1 MVKKRNKVIGY
12 LRVSTLEQDLEK
24 NKADILKLA
33 NEKQIGKIQFV
44 EEKVSGRI
52 RWKDRKIG
60 ELIEDLD
67 NGDSIVV
74 SELSRLGRSMLECME
89 ILSIATQKGIKIFAV
104 KGNWELDQSIQ
115 SKIIAMAFSMA
126 GEIERDLISQ
136 RTKEALRAK
145 KESGAQL
152 GRPRGPG
159 KSKLDA
165 YKLEIEALLAHGSSQ
180 KFIANRYGTTEANL
194 HNWMKKRRIKKN
206 ALRNA
211 VTPDKL
217 LDSRVIPCQ

>member
-1 MVKKRNKVIGY
+1 MAKKRNKVVGY
-12 LRVSTLEQDLEK
+12 LRVSTLDQDIEK
-24 NKADILKLA
+24 NKADILKLV
-33 NEKQIGKIQFV
+33 NEKQIGKIDFV
-44 EEKVSGRI
+44 EEKISGRI
-52 RWKDRKIG
+52 RWKDRKVG
-60 ELIEDLD
+60 ELIEDLSS
-67 NGDSIVV
+67 GDSIVV

-89 ILSIATQKGIKIFAV
+89 ILSLATQKGIKIFSV

-145 KESGAQL
+145 KEAGVKL
-152 GRPRGPG
+152 GRPKGPG

-165 YKLEIEALLAHGSSQ
+165 YKPEIEALLAHGSSQ

-194 HNWMKKRRIKKN
+194 HNWMKKRGLKKN
-206 ALRNA
+206 VLRS
-211 VTPDKL
+211 TFSSKKL
-217 LDSRVIPCQ
+217 LSTELVSHR